1 MNDVKIG
8 VLAVQGDFAE
18 HIQRLRSIGAEAT
31 EVRLPAEL
39 EAIDALIIPGGESTT
54 ITRLLD
60 IYALREPIR
69 ALGLAGLPIWG
80 TCAGAIVLAKTA
92 TDLDR
97 PNLALMDIDVRR
109 NAFGRQVD
117 SFEADLDVR
126 GFGAPPFHAVF
137 IRAPLIASAGR
148 SVEVLAQLADG
159 AIVAAR
165 EGSLIA
171 TSFHPELTPDTRFHE
186 LLAKLAQERR
196 RGASAGR
203 PLAPAEGR

>member
-18 HIQRLRSIGAEAT
+18 HIERLHSIGAESA
-31 EVRLPAEL
+31 EVRLPADL
-39 EAIDALIIPGGESTT
+39 EDIDALIIPGGESTT

-80 TCAGAIVLAKTA
+80 TCAGAIVLAKSA

-109 NAFGRQVD
+109 NAFGRQVN

-126 GFGAPPFHAVF
+126 GLGAPPFHAVF
-137 IRAPLIASAGR
+137 IRAPLIASAGAG
-148 SVEVLAQLADG
+148 VEVMAQLANG
-159 AIVAAR
+159 IIVAAR

-171 TSFHPELTPDTRFHE
+171 TSFHPELTSDTRFHALLVE
-186 LLAKLAQERR
+186 LANERR
-196 RGASAGR
+196 RAASTGR
-203 PLAPAEGR
+203 PLAPTEGR